1 MKKVL
6 STVAVSALIL
16 GSAVAASAAG
26 IEMEG
31 SVRSRGL
38 SEQTVVNNVAT
49 SNFYDSSVRLGMKSK
64 PSDNL
69 EGYILL
75 ETGTDTGDT
84 YTWGSE
90 SAASLGKGG
99 TQAGGLTGAGKL
111 GIIQAWMAYKPT
123 NTITLKVG
131 HMPIAP
137 GTKQFINHDNSGDDA
152 IVVAYDP
159 NKNTH
164 MHVATIKLAENT
176 AADNS
181 DDLDGYAFVA
191 TQKFNDAFKMGL
203 NVVNL
208 RGSAEASETAAP
220 GAVATV
226 TAAPVTSGV
235 LYPGLNL
242 TNVGVDAAY
251 KMGNLTLS
259 GDVNYQ
265 FGTITDLGTGTAGE
279 IDADGYAFQLA
290 ADYKIANS
298 NVGLLFGLGSGAED
312 TGVAGTYTNDKKADA
327 FINFLGDSA
336 YQVYIP
342 GYRKVTPG
350 SGTSA
355 VLGQTGNSGL
365 SNLTLYQLN
374 AKTATKCALTGKPL
388 AIRGALSYMRTTED
402 VTVTNTAGAA
412 ERVNDIGTEIDVVAA
427 WSLTSNLTYQIEAA
441 YLFSGDVYRTAAGT
455 AGEPE
460 NAYFLRHGITMK
472 F

>member
-16 GSAVAASAAG
+16 GSAAAASAAG

-31 SVRSRGL
+31 SVRARGL
-38 SEQTVVNNVAT
+38 SEQTVVSTAAT
-49 SNFYDSSVRLGMKSK
+49 SNAYDSTVRLGMKSK

-69 EGYILL
+69 TGYILL
-75 ETGTDTGDT
+75 ETGNDTGDT
-84 YTWGSE
+84 YVWGSE

-99 TQAGGLTGAGKL
+99 TQAGGMSNAGKL
-111 GIIQAWMAYKPT
+111 GLIQAWMAYNPT
-123 NTITLKVG
+123 KEITLKVG

-137 GTKQFINHDNSGDDA
+137 GTKQFVNHDNSGDDA
-152 IVVAYDP
+152 IVVMYDP

-164 MHVATIKLAENT
+164 FHVATIKLAENT

-208 RGSAEASETAAP
+208 RGSAETSETSAP
-220 GAVATV
+220 STSVGSTTV
-226 TAAPVTSGV
+226 GV

-242 TNVGVDAAY
+242 TNVGIDAAY
-251 KMGNLTLS
+251 KIGKLTLS
-259 GDVNYQ
+259 GDVNLQ
-265 FGTITDLGTGTAGE
+265 FGTISDTGSTASE
-279 IDADGYAFQLA
+279 IPADGYAFQLA
-290 ADYKIANS
+290 ADYKIDNS
-298 NVGLLFGLGSGAED
+298 SVGLLFAAGSGRDLDDTNSNNGLG
-312 TGVAGTYTNDKKADA
+312 NA

-350 SGTSA
+350 SGTQA

-365 SNLTLYQLN
+365 SNLTLYQLRAN
-374 AKTATKCALTGKPL
+374 TATKCALTGKPL
-388 AIRGALSYMRTTED
+388 ALRAALSYMKTTED
-402 VTVTNTAGAA
+402 VNITNSAGATVRENA
-412 ERVNDIGTEIDVVAA
+412 VGTEIDVVAA

-441 YLFSGDVYRTAAGT
+441 YLSAGDVYRTGSGT
-455 AGEPE
+455 SGDAE
-460 NAYFLRHGITMK
+460 NAYFLRHGITMR

>member
-16 GSAVAASAAG
+16 GSAAAASAAG

-31 SVRSRGL
+31 SFRARGL

-49 SNFYDSSVRLGMKSK
+49 SNTYDSTVRLGMKSK

-69 EGYILL
+69 TGYILL

-111 GIIQAWMAYKPT
+111 GIIQAYLAYNPT
-123 NTITLKVG
+123 KEITLKVG

-137 GTKQFINHDNSGDDA
+137 GTKQFVNHDNSGDDA

-164 MHVATIKLAENT
+164 FHVAAIKLAENT

-191 TQKFNDAFKMGL
+191 TQNFNDAFKMGL
-203 NVVNL
+203 NVVHL
-208 RGSAEASETAAP
+208 KGSAEASETAAP

-235 LYPGLNL
+235 LYPGLAL
-242 TNVGVDAAY
+242 TNVGIDAAY
-251 KMGNLTLS
+251 KMGNLTLT
-259 GDVNYQ
+259 GDVNLQ
-265 FGTITDLGTGTAGE
+265 FGTIANTGTAAS
-279 IDADGYAFQLA
+279 DVPADGYAFQLG
-290 ADYKIANS
+290 ADYKINNS
-298 NVGLLFGLGSGAED
+298 NIGLLFGLGSGQDLDD
-312 TGVAGTYTNDKKADA
+312 TNANNGAGNA

-374 AKTATKCALTGKPL
+374 AKTATKCGLTGKPL
-388 AIRGALSYMRTTED
+388 AIKGALSYMKTTED
-402 VTVTNTAGAA
+402 VNVTATDGSTVRENK
-412 ERVNDIGTEIDVVAA
+412 IGTEIDVVAA

-455 AGEPE
+455 AGDAE